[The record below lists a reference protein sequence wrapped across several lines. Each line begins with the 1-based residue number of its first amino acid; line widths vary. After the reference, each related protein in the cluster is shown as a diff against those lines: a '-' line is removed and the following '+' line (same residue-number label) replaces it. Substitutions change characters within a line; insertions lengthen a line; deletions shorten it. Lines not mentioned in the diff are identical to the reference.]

1 MSDNIIWGDIEIDE
15 GNEKFRKIAEYI
27 NDDGEVGE
35 LFLETNFGE
44 LTLEEL
50 MEYREKLEQV
60 IDNFHNS
67 EPDED
72 EEPEKH
78 EQWEDM
84 LLDVEEMID
93 EIESYIEDLEEE

>member
-1 MSDNIIWGDIEIDE
+1 MEYSIFSDNER
-15 GNEKFRKIAEYI
+15 FRKIADYI
-27 NDDGEVGE
+27 GEDGEVGE

-60 IDNFHNS
+60 IENFHNA

-93 EIESYIEDLEEE
+93 EIEDRIAELE